1 MPTTIA
7 MNMKSDTQLQQDV
20 LRELKWDP
28 HVRETEV
35 GVQVRDGV
43 VTLTGQVDSYAK
55 KIAAAEASHRVAG
68 VLDVANDLVVKLPG
82 YGPKSDAEIAESVRQ
97 ALRYD
102 AFVPEQSIRS
112 TVATG
117 IVTLEGSVST
127 WSQREDA
134 GSVVSRLAGVGGV
147 VNRISVEGPS
157 ADPSS
162 VRTAI
167 ESALDR
173 RAEREAKKIGVALKD
188 GAVTLSGTVR
198 SWGERRA
205 VERAAGF
212 APGVKRVE
220 SRLVIDPYS

>member
-1 MPTTIA
+1 M
-7 MNMKSDTQLQQDV
+7 
-20 LRELKWDP
+20 RE
-28 HVRETEV
+28 
-35 GVQVRDGV
+35 GV
-43 VTLTGQVDSYAK
+43 VTLTGQVDAYAK
-55 KIAAAEASHRVAG
+55 KIAAAEASHRVSG

-112 TVATG
+112 TVASG
-117 IVTLEGSVST
+117 IVTLEGTVAT

-157 ADPSS
+157 ADPGSIRS
-162 VRTAI
+162 AI

-173 RAEREAKKIGVALKD
+173 RAEREAKKIAIALKD
-188 GAVTLSGTVR
+188 GTVTISGTVR

-205 VERAAGF
+205 VERAASF
-212 APGVKRVE
+212 APGVKRLE

>member
-1 MPTTIA
+1 MPTAIA
-7 MNMKSDTQLQQDV
+7 TKPDTQLQQDV

-43 VTLTGQVDSYAK
+43 VTLTGEVDAYAK
-55 KIAAAEASHRVAG
+55 KIAAAEAAHRVSG
-68 VLDVANDLVVKLPG
+68 VLDVANDLVVKLRG

-97 ALRYD
+97 ALRFD

-112 TVATG
+112 TVSSG
-117 IVTLEGSVST
+117 IVTLEGSVAT

-134 GSVVSRLAGVGGV
+134 GSVVSRLSGVGGV

-157 ADPSS
+157 AEPTQ
-162 VRTAI
+162 VRAAI

-188 GAVTLSGTVR
+188 GVVTLSGTVR

-212 APGVKRVE
+212 APGVKRVD